1 MMTLLKILK
10 NQNNKKI
17 QFKKLIKTKM
27 KNMMKLMKIKFKQ
40 VLKKRFRLINRPY
53 NKIVTNKLKRL
64 EI

>member
-1 MMTLLKILK
+1 MTLLKILK